1 MSNMESNT
9 DLHKYVQK
17 INLLDNKS
25 CADIID
31 QINKARKQTHKFY
44 NGGDG
49 KETELKNSP
58 KIVVDESKEFA
69 DMSGVIID
77 MQYKFILGYIKDFIK
92 APWFTS
98 WAGYTSPKFL
108 SYSKGE
114 EMEMHCDHIHSINDT
129 PRGIPILTI
138 ICLLNDDFEGGE
150 VYLIDKNYKLKTG
163 EALIFPSNF
172 LFPHK
177 INPVKEGVRHSMS
190 TWVY

>member
-77 MQYKFILGYIKDFIK
+77 MQ
-92 APWFTS
+92 
-98 WAGYTSPKFL
+98 
-108 SYSKGE
+108 
-114 EMEMHCDHIHSINDT
+114 
-129 PRGIPILTI
+129 
-138 ICLLNDDFEGGE
+138 
-150 VYLIDKNYKLKTG
+150 
-163 EALIFPSNF
+163 
-172 LFPHK
+172 
-177 INPVKEGVRHSMS
+177 
-190 TWVY
+190 